1 MEKFGIGWSWKSKR
15 KKYWL
20 LSLHTL
26 GTIYVQ
32 WVWKFNLKG
41 NISANHDDLHSV
53 ISQKIDLTDTLGT
66 K

>member
-1 MEKFGIGWSWKSKR
+1 M
-15 KKYWL
+15 
-20 LSLHTL
+20 
-26 GTIYVQ
+26 Q

-53 ISQKIDLTDTLGT
+53 ISQNIVYIKQVLIDLTDTLGT